1 MTIDNHENLII
12 NIGEKTQLFNKQFVK
27 DALKAHLIE
36 EDNRKLNFCAQ
47 YNRKQEEIKPLKKVY
62 LAIPYSGMEKSSYEQ
77 ATKACTMIINQ
88 LGHNVFSPI
97 THSHP
102 IAKLGVK
109 GTWEYWQKID
119 YQYLDWA
126 DEMWVLIPKEGLTK
140 VISSTGVVAECK
152 YAIKNNKNVIYIT
165 IDNEEIIFI

>member
-1 MTIDNHENLII
+1 MNIDNQQNLII
-12 NIGEKTQLFNKQFVK
+12 SIEGKTQCISRKQ
-27 DALKAHLIE
+27 IE
-36 EDNRKLNFCAQ
+36 NAFSAPKTFCAQ
-47 YNRKQEEIKPLKKVY
+47 YNREQEEIKPLKKIY
-62 LAIPYSGMEKSSYEQ
+62 LAIPYSGMEESSYEQ
-77 ATKACTMIINQ
+77 ATKACMMIINQ

-140 VISSTGVVAECK
+140 VISSTGVVAETK
-152 YAIKNNKNVIYIT
+152 YAVKNNKNVIYIA